1 MAEWEP
7 MAGTF
12 SRERTGL
19 RIEGVASGEC
29 LRPPHFPLHAL
40 ERARLQFAVQHPRR
54 IDRPRQDDPP
64 GGRRRES
71 HPAVIRLVADQEDQP
86 GAAGARGFER
96 ARDERLADAPAAK
109 HRLDDQRA
117 EQEGWRLPDPDRRHR
132 VRADEQGA
140 DPGDET
146 QRQIG
151 GRRLAQAVSG
161 ARETARPEYALVEP
175 KNGFGVV
182 RRLRFENQRQ
192 IGHGG
197 SGVLATG
204 ASNTEPR
211 ATESLAKSAP
221 SPKRRDGPLF
231 EDLAEAGARRWRRIL
246 RQSVVSEEPGL
257 QYFAIGRPLAGDAKA
272 PDDIDRD
279 MIASRIIRVEEQS
292 VEDRRRAG
300 ARSRNTGGPV
310 LRSR

>member
-1 MAEWEP
+1 MAEWES

-54 IDRPRQDDPP
+54 IDRPRQDDAP

-109 HRLDDQRA
+109 HRLDDQRP
-117 EQEGWRLPDPDRRHR
+117 E
-132 VRADEQGA
+132 
-140 DPGDET
+140 
-146 QRQIG
+146 
-151 GRRLAQAVSG
+151 QAVGG

-175 KNGFGVV
+175 KNGFRVI

-197 SGVLATG
+197 SRVLATG
-204 ASNTEPR
+204 ALTRSR
-211 ATESLAKSAP
+211 AR
-221 SPKRRDGPLF
+221 PK
-231 EDLAEAGARRWRRIL
+231 ARRNSRPHQSAERGCSSKISLRRA
-246 RQSVVSEEPGL
+246 RVPRVASSGK
-257 QYFAIGRPLAGDAKA
+257 ASRAKN
-272 PDDIDRD
+272 R
-279 MIASRIIRVEEQS
+279 ASRISRS
-292 VEDRRRAG
+292 G
-300 ARSRNTGGPV
+300 ARSPV
-310 LRSR
+310 TRKRLMT

>member
-1 MAEWEP
+1 ME
-7 MAGTF
+7 T
-12 SRERTGL
+12 
-19 RIEGVASGEC
+19 EGDALFPFAIRHSPTPAP
-29 LRPPHFPLHAL
+29 LRPSDVPLHAL

-54 IDRPRQDDPP
+54 IDRPRQDDAP

-71 HPAVIRLVADQEDQP
+71 HPAVIRLVADQDDQP

-96 ARDERLADAPAAK
+96 ARDERLAYAPAAK

-151 GRRLAQAVSG
+151 GRRLAQAVGG

-175 KNGFGVV
+175 KNGFRVV
-182 RRLRFENQRQ
+182 RRLRFDNQRQ

-197 SGVLATG
+197 SRVLATG
-204 ASNTEPR
+204 ALTRSR
-211 ATESLAKSAP
+211 AR
-221 SPKRRDGPLF
+221 PK
-231 EDLAEAGARRWRRIL
+231 ARRNPRPHQSAERGCASKVSLRRP
-246 RQSVVSEEPGL
+246 RVPRVASSGK
-257 QYFAIGRPLAGDAKA
+257 ASRAKN
-272 PDDIDRD
+272 R
-279 MIASRIIRVEEQS
+279 ASRISRS
-292 VEDRRRAG
+292 G
-300 ARSRNTGGPV
+300 ARSPV
-310 LRSR
+310 TRKRLMT